1 MSKSG
6 FLDGGLVASEEA
18 YQECCVNH
26 LRARTVDLILEVL
39 REHERIF
46 DSLLNHLDTS
56 IDRMDIKRIEV
67 MLEKESQESEK
78 IEILRDKFAELEN
91 QIEKYKARIEEI
103 ESIPVS
109 FKNMSK

>member
-1 MSKSG
+1 MG
-6 FLDGGLVASEEA
+6 
-18 YQECCVNH
+18 
-26 LRARTVDLILEVL
+26 TVDLIIEVL
-39 REHERIF
+39 RENERIF

-78 IEILRDKFAELEN
+78 IEILKEKIAELEN
-91 QIEKYKARIEEI
+91 QIERYKAKIEKI

-109 FKNMSK
+109 FKNMSEINIS